1 MAGKSKKKRGTSSK
15 TKKKNT
21 GQSFVGDE
29 ILIWASLAVSLLL
42 LISNFG
48 MGGFLGDGVA
58 AFLSAA
64 FGWVAYAVPFLLF
77 GTIAFTV
84 SNRGNANAYLKTGAI
99 LVLAVLACTLFQ
111 LVDDAG
117 GFVGSLLAGLLVPAI
132 GTAGTYVVVVILAII
147 CLVLITGKSL
157 LKGVRDQ
164 SSRAYDRAKED
175 AARRREEARE
185 RQSQRENAAPRQQI
199 TGRKR
204 RTDRRVEGVSFN
216 TTLAEPEA
224 KEIPVPETKEEEAPP
239 QFHINRGEDLPPW
252 EEGEEETAGAEPVLP
267 TGKKTREKSGSE
279 VASETSGV
287 AASIAADAARPRKA
301 YRFPPMS
308 LLKKGSRSGGDS
320 DAHLRETAMKLQQT
334 LENFGVKVTVTDVSC
349 GPSVTRY
356 ELQPEMGVKVS
367 KIVGLADDIKLNL
380 AAADIR
386 IEAPIPG
393 KAAVGIE
400 VPNKENSV
408 VMLRDL
414 LETPE
419 FQNSSSKIAFAAGKD
434 IAGKTVVADIA
445 RMPHVLIAGATG
457 SGKSVCINTLIMS
470 ILYRKSWN

>member
-15 TKKKNT
+15 SKKKNT

-77 GTIAFTV
+77 GTVAFTV
-84 SNRGNANAYLKTGAI
+84 SNRGNANAYLKTGAVV
-99 LVLAVLACTLFQ
+99 VLTILACTLFQ

-117 GFVGSLLAGLLVPAI
+117 GFVGSILAGLLVPAI
-132 GTAGTYVVVVILAII
+132 GTAGTYVVVIILAII

-164 SSRAYDRAKED
+164 SSKAYDRARED
-175 AARRREEARE
+175 AARRREEARA
-185 RQSQRENAAPRQQI
+185 RQLERENEAPRQRI

-224 KEIPVPETKEEEAPP
+224 KEVSVPEIKEEEKPP
-239 QFHINRGEDLPPW
+239 QFHISRGEDLPPW
-252 EEGEEETAGAEPVLP
+252 TEEEEETAGTEPVLP
-267 TGKKTREKSGSE
+267 TGKKSREKSGSE

-287 AASIAADAARPRKA
+287 AGFHCGRCREAKESLSVPSHVPFEEGKPERGRFGRPFTGDGDEAAADAGEFRREGYGDRCKLRP
-301 YRFPPMS
+301 FCDP
-308 LLKKGSRSGGDS
+308 
-320 DAHLRETAMKLQQT
+320 
-334 LENFGVKVTVTDVSC
+334 V
-349 GPSVTRY
+349 
-356 ELQPEMGVKVS
+356 
-367 KIVGLADDIKLNL
+367 
-380 AAADIR
+380 
-386 IEAPIPG
+386 
-393 KAAVGIE
+393 
-400 VPNKENSV
+400 
-408 VMLRDL
+408 
-414 LETPE
+414 
-419 FQNSSSKIAFAAGKD
+419 
-434 IAGKTVVADIA
+434 
-445 RMPHVLIAGATG
+445 
-457 SGKSVCINTLIMS
+457 
-470 ILYRKSWN
+470 